1 MIATR
6 QDGRWQRAVPVVAW
20 QQCRACLHN
29 DLHFDPAGAGCGTH
43 QGSRASCIRRRR
55 APPTA
60 HAPSR
65 PPPAPQPRRTRLPAP
80 ARSVGFAPW
89 PLDNVLKLRLT
100 RGTQEFRSKTHTSG
114 GRCPSRRR
122 PGRIYLGQHVSE
134 HDVAPVTPICR
145 SADGERQSLYFAHA
159 MCTDRDL
166 VAGVARARLP
176 YAANMVSGV
185 DAAWVCAW
193 RGAGSRGGSGG
204 ASWHTL

>member
-1 MIATR
+1 MGTAARSVSARGVGWVSMIATR

-114 GRCPSRRR
+114 GRCPSASSISEDQQAQQPPKSVIPTQKRVTEQPFKALIASCFLFFLLIK
-122 PGRIYLGQHVSE
+122 PGFK
-134 HDVAPVTPICR
+134 D
-145 SADGERQSLYFAHA
+145 
-159 MCTDRDL
+159 
-166 VAGVARARLP
+166 
-176 YAANMVSGV
+176 N
-185 DAAWVCAW
+185 
-193 RGAGSRGGSGG
+193 
-204 ASWHTL
+204 